1 MEQLSITTNTP
12 TEVSLPQSLRKLTV
26 DSCNG
31 TISLSCEESNNLKEL
46 LFRSM
51 NTKSFVETGIMAPN
65 LKVLRLANC
74 YDLTDFDSLKGFTQ
88 LEELSIKDTIY
99 QLGYLMR
106 YPSQIEK
113 FYLWR
118 VEDLF
123 ESSHVWLS
131 SENLPESL
139 TINIKIP
146 SNLTLLHIEDTDYF
160 KINLDTLVFLSH

>member
-1 MEQLSITTNTP
+1 MNYSFISRLEQLSITTNTP

-51 NTKSFVETGIMAPN
+51 DTKSFVEIGIMAPN

-99 QLGYLMR
+99 PIGLFDAISFPKLKVLPMEG
-106 YPSQIEK
+106 SKI
-113 FYLWR
+113 FSR
-118 VEDLF
+118 VHMF
-123 ESSHVWLS
+123 G
-131 SENLPESL
+131 SL
-139 TINIKIP
+139 QK
-146 SNLTLLHIEDTDYF
+146 LT
-160 KINLDTLVFLSH
+160 